1 MIIYLILLLGL
12 ILDRVHSTS
21 GFIYCR
27 KIKNL
32 SCYLAIL
39 QQSCQMLKA
48 VTVEEDGL

>member
-1 MIIYLILLLGL
+1 MIIYPIPLLGL
-12 ILDRVHSTS
+12 IFNRVHSMS
-21 GFIYCR
+21 GCIYCR
-27 KIKNL
+27 EKKNL